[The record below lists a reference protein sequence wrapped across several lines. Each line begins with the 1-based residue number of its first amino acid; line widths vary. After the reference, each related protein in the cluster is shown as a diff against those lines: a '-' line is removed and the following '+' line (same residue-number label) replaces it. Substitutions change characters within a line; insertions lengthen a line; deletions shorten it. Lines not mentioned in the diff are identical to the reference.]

1 MIPTKLDV
9 LSAAR
14 GLLNIKTM
22 FGEILGNSDKTNWLT
37 SEDKNFFDC
46 ANKEFQQLNTN
57 VKNEESLEVFKDFC
71 KMSIDT
77 NLSSHHDFSISQQV
91 PKLRCHLANKNLF
104 IFEIE
109 ELWKSGSDEPGIF
122 FVHNFLHDRD
132 LAEFEK
138 FKKTSNFN
146 HMSKFYQFEDVEDH
160 EDGEFF
166 SILSYF
172 SIVSIMKDVNLSCLR
187 YHKTQ

>member
-46 ANKEFQQLNTN
+46 ANKEFQQLNKN
-57 VKNEESLEVFKDFC
+57 VKNEESIKVFKDFC
-71 KMSIDT
+71 KMSIDKK
-77 NLSSHHDFSISQQV
+77 LSSNRDFIMRQQV
-91 PKLRCHLANKNLF
+91 PKLKCHLANKNLF
-104 IFEIE
+104 IFQIE
-109 ELWKSGSDEPGIF
+109 ELWKSVSDEPGIF

-146 HMSKFYQFEDVEDH
+146 HMSKFYQFEDVEDY

-166 SILSYF
+166 QF
-172 SIVSIMKDVNLSCLR
+172 SIILI
-187 YHKTQ
+187 